1 MNYFA
6 YGSFLDQETLRTH
19 CPNARFLGRAWLPN
33 FRLEFNFLSHT
44 YGGGV
49 TSVEFAPGEVVHGVL
64 YDISPEEMAYLDTV
78 EDVPQGH
85 YYRQTVA
92 VVDEKG
98 RILQAE
104 AYRTTHPAGP
114 FTPTRRYLGLMLKG
128 AREHGLDPAYIQ
140 ALEDL
145 YASLPA

>member
-1 MNYFA
+1 
-6 YGSFLDQETLRTH
+6 
-19 CPNARFLGRAWLPN
+19 
-33 FRLEFNFLSHT
+33 
-44 YGGGV
+44 
-49 TSVEFAPGEVVHGVL
+49 VVHGVL
-64 YDISPEEMAYLDTV
+64 YDLSPEEMAYLDTI

-104 AYRTTHPAGP
+104 VYRTTHPAGP
-114 FTPTRRYLGLMLKG
+114 FTPTRRYVGLMLKG
-128 AREHGLDPAYIQ
+128 AREHGLDPAYIRT
-140 ALEDL
+140 LEDL